1 MQIQSYR
8 TATDLWLA
16 FQQHSLDYLL
26 RRTGDADL
34 AAEINQ
40 QVLQKVLDT
49 CCSGREIANGRAW
62 LLRIAH
68 NALVDHYR
76 RIARPLP
83 ERPDTDPTEADA
95 LYAEL
100 AAFLEPLLACLPDKY
115 ATPLRW
121 ADLEGLPQQ
130 AVADRLGLTLSAAK
144 SRIQRGRQLLRTQIE
159 KCFHLEAGEQG
170 LRDFVLKDSCRNLGA
185 EGPETCASDC

>member
-1 MQIQSYR
+1 MQIQTYR
-8 TATDLWLA
+8 TATDLWLTFRNHA
-16 FQQHSLDYLL
+16 LDYLL

-68 NALVDHYR
+68 NTLIDHYR
-76 RIARPLP
+76 RSSRPVPVLP
-83 ERPDTDPTEADA
+83 DSDPTEVDA
-95 LYAEL
+95 LYADL
-100 AAFLEPLLACLPDKY
+100 AAFLEPLLACLPEKY

-130 AVADRLGLTLSAAK
+130 TVADRLGLTLSAAK
-144 SRIQRGRQLLRTQIE
+144 SRVQRGRALLREQIE
-159 KCFHLEAGEQG
+159 QCFHLDTADGSG
-170 LRDFVLKDSCRNLGA
+170 LRDFVLKDSCGDLGS
-185 EGPETCASDC
+185 GGNCNPNC